1 MPRKR
6 RRRPEARP
14 EVAAPAPPAWQWR
27 TFPVFLAFAVGLLF
41 GTQAAISPP
50 VYFVVSIVALFA
62 VVFGLTHMAT
72 RWFVQ
77 RRQQAKSEGLAGRGV
92 RSGKGPS

>member
-14 EVAAPAPPAWQWR
+14 QARPEATGSAPSAWQWR

-41 GTQAAISPP
+41 GTQAAIFPP

-77 RRQQAKSEGLAGRGV
+77 RRQQAKSEELTGPGR
-92 RSGKGPS
+92 S